1 MSEQI
6 LTIKAGP
13 YTDDLKN
20 FIMQGLTDE
29 QIDNVDLRMERSQ
42 STGLARE
49 PTIIAVLIAI
59 KGGEA
64 IGTAIVGAVSF
75 LIAKWMDQRYDRE
88 KTNQIIELFEDD
100 PEKARLL
107 MKHLDKYEAI
117 AIKQERY
124 VIKPE

>member
-1 MSEQI
+1 MTEQT

-20 FIMQGLTDE
+20 FIMRGLSNE
-29 QIDNVDLRMERSQ
+29 QIDKVDLHLERSK

-49 PTIIAVLIAI
+49 PTIIAVVIAI

-64 IGTAIVGAVSF
+64 IGTAIVGTVGF

-100 PEKARLL
+100 PEQAKLL
-107 MKHLDKYEAI
+107 MKHLDKYESI

-124 VIKPE
+124 LIKPE